1 MFRPIP
7 RPSAAMVIA
16 CVALLGSLSGVSYAD
31 ILNVPVNSVGTKNLK
46 ANAVISSKVKNHS
59 LLAVD
64 FKTGQ
69 LPAGSPGPK
78 GDKGDAGPPG
88 LSGYELVTGR
98 SDVTNQIHNSV
109 LVSCPAGKKVIG
121 GGGAT
126 AGGIVPGDGPYLTV
140 SQPSVDG
147 TRWLVE
153 TARATSGGSV
163 LIGYAICAN
172 VS

>member
-1 MFRPIP
+1 M
-7 RPSAAMVIA
+7 
-16 CVALLGSLSGVSYAD
+16 
-31 ILNVPVNSVGTKNLK
+31 
-46 ANAVISSKVKNHS
+46 
-59 LLAVD
+59 
-64 FKTGQ
+64 
-69 LPAGSPGPK
+69 
-78 GDKGDAGPPG
+78 
-88 LSGYELVTGR
+88 
-98 SDVTNQIHNSV
+98 TNQIHNSV